1 MYKRIGYIV
10 LTVCFFSS
18 CTTYLDMISRRL
30 YSDKL
35 NKVNVGMTKTE
46 VLNLMGSPNDKQAD
60 NYGDEAWQYFK
71 MGIYTVI
78 MFYNDKV
85 TEISS
90 NKNTQGRIDWE
101 KSSGFIKAKRT
112 EDEVKA
118 KELGYPS
125 VEAYYQVVKR
135 QSFGNLMA
143 LLLYNTGIPFSKG
156 DIITVPAGMLMGI
169 DRKNDGKK
177 INYLVQ
183 ITGNPDSRA
192 IYIVST
198 RELQTY
204 GNVIREPLKLK
215 YIQPVQYKDGLQ
227 IINSWAFEI
236 IK

>member
-1 MYKRIGYIV
+1 MYKRIVYIV
-10 LTVCFFSS
+10 LTVCLFNS
-18 CTTYLDMISRRL
+18 CTTYQN
-30 YSDKL
+30 YSDKIK
-35 NKVNVGMTKTE
+35 KVNVGMTKTE
-46 VLNLMGSPNDKQAD
+46 VLDLMGNPDDKQID
-60 NYGDEAWQYFK
+60 NYGDEAWQYGTRVWDPSNVNMVMF
-71 MGIYTVI
+71 TLI

-90 NKNTQGRIDWE
+90 DDRPLRISWE
-101 KSSGFIKAKRT
+101 KSPGFIKAKRT
-112 EDEVKA
+112 EDEAKA

-125 VEAYYQVVKR
+125 VEAYKR
-135 QSFGNLMA
+135 QSFGNLMT
-143 LLLYNTGIPFSKG
+143 LLLYNNGIPFSKG
-156 DIITVPAGMLMGI
+156 DIITVPAGILIGI
-169 DRKNDGKK
+169 DRQNDGKK

-198 RELQTY
+198 RELQIY

>member
-1 MYKRIGYIV
+1 MYKRIAYIV
-10 LTVCFFSS
+10 LTVCFFSG
-18 CTTYLDMISRRL
+18 CTTYSN
-30 YSDKL
+30 YSGKL
-35 NKVNVGMTKTE
+35 KKVNVGMTRTE
-46 VLNLMGSPNDKQAD
+46 VLNLMGNPNDKQVD
-60 NYGDEAWQYFK
+60 NYGDEAWQYFEHVSVPS

-90 NKNTQGRIDWE
+90 DDRPMRISWE
-101 KSSGFIKAKRT
+101 KSPGFIKTKRT
-112 EDEVKA
+112 EDETKA

-125 VEAYYQVVKR
+125 VEAYNEAVKR
-135 QSFGNLMA
+135 QSFGNLMT
-143 LLLYNTGIPFSKG
+143 LLLYNNGIPFSKG
-156 DIITVPAGMLMGI
+156 DIITVPAGMLIGI
-169 DRKNDGKK
+169 DRQNDGKK

-198 RELQTY
+198 HELQIY

-227 IINSWAFEI
+227 NINSWAFEI

>member
-1 MYKRIGYIV
+1 MYKRIAYIV
-10 LTVCFFSS
+10 LIGCLFIG
-18 CTTYLDMISRRL
+18 CTTYQN

-35 NKVNVGMTKTE
+35 KKVNVGMTKIE
-46 VLNLMGSPNDKQAD
+46 VLNLMGNPNDKQVD
-60 NYGDEAWQYFK
+60 NYGDEAWLYGTRVWDPSK
-71 MGIYTVI
+71 GYMDICTLV

-90 NKNTQGRIDWE
+90 DKKMIHMENAP
-101 KSSGFIKAKRT
+101 GFIEAKRT
-112 EDEVKA
+112 EDEAKA
-118 KELGYPS
+118 KEFGYPS
-125 VEAYYQVVKR
+125 VEAYNEAIKR
-135 QSFGNLMA
+135 QSFGNLMT
-143 LLLYNTGIPFSKG
+143 LLLYNKGIPFSKG
-156 DIITVPAGMLMGI
+156 DIITVPAGMLVGI

-192 IYIVST
+192 IYTVST
-198 RELQTY
+198 RELQIY

-215 YIQPVQYKDGLQ
+215 YIQPVQYKEGLQ